1 MKQQVNLIAKEL
13 LFPEQVV
20 SWRPIG
26 IHLVLVLYF
35 GAIVGWYLW
44 EQRNAKTLEGQI
56 QQLTLDRQRLQQE
69 MQVLTGEM
77 RMATQRQSVEPPLI
91 VRQLERVQNLFES
104 RILWSDVLRRISFL
118 VPTGVY
124 FTRVETS
131 EDKGGETPSDR
142 QRKRIHFVGFARSL
156 SLITYFMAEM
166 EQSDYFT
173 DVQLI
178 YAKKDTDP
186 SASRIGFEL
195 VVYLSMRST

>member
-20 SWRPIG
+20 SWKPIG
-26 IHLVLVLYF
+26 IHLVLVLYL

-44 EQRNAKTLEGQI
+44 EQRNAKTLEEQI

-77 RMATQRQSVEPPLI
+77 GTATQMQNAEPPLI
-91 VRQLERVQNLFES
+91 VRQLERVQGLYKS
-104 RILWSDVLRRISFL
+104 RILWSDVLRRVSIL

-131 EDKGGETPSDR
+131 EDKGVETSSNRP
-142 QRKRIHFVGFARSL
+142 RKGIHFVGFARSL
-156 SLITYFMAEM
+156 ALITYFMAEM
-166 EQSDYFT
+166 EESDYFT
-173 DVQLI
+173 DVQLV
-178 YAKKDTDP
+178 YAKKDSDP
-186 SASRIGFEL
+186 SVSRIGFEL
-195 VVYLSMRST
+195 VAYLSARST

>member
-20 SWRPIG
+20 SWRPIA
-26 IHLVLVLYF
+26 IPLALVLYF
-35 GAIVGWYLW
+35 GAIVGWYLL
-44 EQRNAKTLEGQI
+44 EQRNARTLEEQI

-69 MQVLTGEM
+69 MHVITGEM
-77 RMATQRQSVEPPLI
+77 RTATQLQSVEIPLI
-91 VRQLERVQNLFES
+91 VGQLERVQSLFES
-104 RILWSDVLRRISFL
+104 RILWSDVLRRVSIL

-131 EDKGGETPSDR
+131 DDKSGDTLSDR
-142 QRKRIHFVGFARSL
+142 QRDGIHFVGFARSL
-156 SLITYFMAEM
+156 ALITYFMAEM

-178 YAKKDTDP
+178 YAKKDSDP
-186 SASRIGFEL
+186 SVSRIGFEL
-195 VVYLSMRST
+195 VVYLSMGSA